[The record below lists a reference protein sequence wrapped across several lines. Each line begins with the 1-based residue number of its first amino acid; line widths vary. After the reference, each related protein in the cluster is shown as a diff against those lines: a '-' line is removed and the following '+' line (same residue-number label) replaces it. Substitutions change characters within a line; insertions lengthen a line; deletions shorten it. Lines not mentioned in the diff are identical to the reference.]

1 MDVPGLVKSHCEVP
15 ESFIRRPLRGRW
27 PSRFSWSV
35 DRMIWRWSP
44 TTFQHPLPWTRHL
57 FQASPVPSRAQLGGR
72 GAGET
77 IFSWNIRVPQ
87 NDRTQC
93 FQDTMDWYYGLLW
106 IDTIFIYLPHF
117 HATISIYFGATRS
130 SLYWKNWNARSPSTM
145 RPGQQCIQTWCD

>member
-1 MDVPGLVKSHCEVP
+1 MDVPGLVKSVRFQS
-15 ESFIRRPLRGRW
+15 SFIRRPLRGRW

-93 FQDTMDWYYGLLW
+93 FQDTMDWYYFHLSSPFPCNHFDLFWGYQVQSLLEELECEKSFYNEAW
-106 IDTIFIYLPHF
+106 
-117 HATISIYFGATRS
+117 
-130 SLYWKNWNARSPSTM
+130 SPVHPDFM
-145 RPGQQCIQTWCD
+145 WLGWQGCITA